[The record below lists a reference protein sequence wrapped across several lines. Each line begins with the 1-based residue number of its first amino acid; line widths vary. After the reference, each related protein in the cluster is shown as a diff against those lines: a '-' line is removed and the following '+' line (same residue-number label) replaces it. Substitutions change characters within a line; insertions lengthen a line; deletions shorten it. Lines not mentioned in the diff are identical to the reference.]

1 LRLSN
6 DVRNSDG
13 GILKCLRNTI
23 KSDGFTGLYRG
34 SLISFIGMVCFR
46 GTFFGLY
53 DSLKIHTYN
62 LYQQFF
68 LSYLSTVIALF
79 TIYPFDT
86 IRRRMMMTS
95 GQNYKY

>member
-1 LRLSN
+1 VKS
-6 DVRNSDG
+6 SDG
-13 GILKCLRNTI
+13 GIVKCLSDTI
-23 KSDGFTGLYRG
+23 KTDGLRGLFRG
-34 SLISFIGMVCFR
+34 SLISFVGMSCFR

-53 DSLKIHTYN
+53 DSFKNMADNIYHHFL
-62 LYQQFF
+62 
-68 LSYLSTVIALF
+68 LSYFCTVTALA